1 LRLLATKFDNEGG
14 FAILQLSIEDRIQVQ
29 RQKMSVHIYT
39 VGEIT
44 RYIKRL
50 VEGDEILQ
58 DIWVRGEI
66 SNFKAPSRHLYFALK
81 DEEGLLSCIMFQD
94 RADTLKFALKNG
106 LEVVA
111 QGSMGVYKP
120 QGKYQLY
127 VQEIHPLGEG
137 VLYLRF
143 EQLKEE
149 LKRQGYFEPE
159 HKVPLPYLPQ
169 RIGVVTSPE
178 GAAIRDILTV
188 LDGRFPNMEIV
199 LSPCRVQGAEAPQA
213 IAQAIRDLND
223 YGEVDVIIVGR
234 GGGSFEDLFSFN
246 ERIVAEAI
254 YNSRIPIVS
263 AVGHEIDVTISD
275 FVADKRAPTPSAA
288 AELIIPKKKDLLE
301 SLGGQQQ
308 RVSYLINNY
317 LDIARADLDKIKSS
331 PAFRQPYRR
340 IEDLR
345 QEMDD
350 FERRIGSCI
359 VQKQELA
366 RNGLS
371 SLAHGLRQS
380 SPLQM
385 MNLSREKLDRLR
397 DKLEGLGKM
406 RIEKEKEKLSFGKDR
421 LRDLSPLSILKRGY
435 SICFSYPKGE
445 IITAS
450 KQVKKGGKMR
460 TKLHRGTLYSR
471 VYQRED
477 KSEV

>member
-1 LRLLATKFDNEGG
+1 
-14 FAILQLSIEDRIQVQ
+14 
-29 RQKMSVHIYT
+29 MSVHVYT

-50 VEGDEILQ
+50 MEEDEALQ

-66 SNFKAPSRHLYFALK
+66 SNFRAPSRHLYFALK
-81 DEEGLLSCIMFQD
+81 DEESLLSCIMFQD
-94 RADTLKFALKNG
+94 RADTLKFGLKNG
-106 LEVVA
+106 LEVA
-111 QGSMGVYKP
+111 ARGSVGVYKP

-127 VQEIHPLGEG
+127 VQEILPLGEG

-188 LDGRFPNMEIV
+188 LDGRFPNVEIV
-199 LSPCRVQGAEAPQA
+199 LSPCRVQGEEAPEE

-223 YGEVDVIIVGR
+223 YGKVDAIIVGR

-254 YNSRIPIVS
+254 YDSRIPIVS

-275 FVADKRAPTPSAA
+275 FVADERAPTPSAA

-301 SLGGQQQ
+301 LLKGKQQ
-308 RVSYLINNY
+308 RISHRISSYL
-317 LDIARADLDKIKSS
+317 DTAHADLDKIKNSLV
-331 PAFRQPYRR
+331 FRQPYRR
-340 IEDLR
+340 IEDLG
-345 QEMDD
+345 QEIDD
-350 FERRIGSCI
+350 FERRIGSCL

-366 RNGLS
+366 RNRLS
-371 SLAHGLRQS
+371 SLVYGLRQS
-380 SPLQM
+380 SPLKRI
-385 MNLSREKLDRLR
+385 NLSKDKLDRLR
-397 DKLEGLGKM
+397 EKLENLGKM
-406 RIEKEKEKLSFGKDR
+406 RIEKEKEKLSSKKNR

-435 SICFSYPKGE
+435 SICFNYPKGE
-445 IITAS
+445 IITAY
-450 KQVKKGGKMR
+450 KQVKKGER
-460 TKLHRGTLYSR
+460 VRIKLHRGTLYSR
-471 VYQRED
+471 VYERED
-477 KSEV
+477 ESEV

>member
-1 LRLLATKFDNEGG
+1 
-14 FAILQLSIEDRIQVQ
+14 
-29 RQKMSVHIYT
+29 MSVHIYT

-44 RYIKRL
+44 KYIKRL
-50 VEGDEILQ
+50 VEGDGALQ

-94 RADTLKFALKNG
+94 RADTLKFTLKNG

-111 QGSMGVYKP
+111 RGSIGVYKP

-127 VQEIHPLGEG
+127 VQEILPLGEG

-149 LKRQGYFEPE
+149 LKRQGYFELE

-188 LDGRFPNMEIV
+188 LDGRFPNVEIV
-199 LSPCRVQGAEAPQA
+199 LSPCRVQGEEASQA
-213 IAQAIRDLND
+213 IAKAIRDLND
-223 YGEVDVIIVGR
+223 YGKVDVIIVGR

-246 ERIVAEAI
+246 ERIVAKAI
-254 YNSRIPIVS
+254 YDSRIPIVS

-275 FVADKRAPTPSAA
+275 FVADERAPTPSAA
-288 AELIIPKKKDLLE
+288 AELIIPKKEDLLE
-301 SLGGQQQ
+301 LLKGKRQVISHHT
-308 RVSYLINNY
+308 NNY
-317 LDIARADLDKIKSS
+317 LDTAQAGLDKTKNSLV
-331 PAFRQPYRR
+331 FRQPYRR
-340 IEDLR
+340 IEDLS
-345 QEMDD
+345 QQIDD
-350 FERRIGSCI
+350 FERRMGSRL
-359 VQKQELA
+359 VQKQELV
-366 RNGLS
+366 RNRFS

-380 SPLQM
+380 SPLKRIK
-385 MNLSREKLDRLR
+385 LSKEKLDRMR
-397 DKLEGLGKM
+397 EKLETLGKM
-406 RIEKEKEKLSFGKDR
+406 RIEKEKEKLSSGKNR

-445 IITAS
+445 IITAY
-450 KQVKKGGKMR
+450 KQVKEGER
-460 TKLHRGTLYSR
+460 IRIKLHRGTLYSR
-471 VYQRED
+471 IYQRED
-477 KSEV
+477 ESEV

>member
-1 LRLLATKFDNEGG
+1 
-14 FAILQLSIEDRIQVQ
+14 
-29 RQKMSVHIYT
+29 MSVHIYT

-50 VEGDEILQ
+50 MEGDEALQ

-81 DEEGLLSCIMFQD
+81 DEESLLSCIMFQD
-94 RADTLKFALKNG
+94 RADTLKFTLKNG
-106 LEVVA
+106 LEVLTR
-111 QGSMGVYKP
+111 GSVGVYKP

-127 VQEIHPLGEG
+127 VQEILPLGEG

-188 LDGRFPNMEIV
+188 LDGRFPNVEIV
-199 LSPCRVQGAEAPQA
+199 LSPCRVQGEEAPEE

-223 YGEVDVIIVGR
+223 YGKVDAIIVGR

-254 YNSRIPIVS
+254 YDSRIPIVS

-275 FVADKRAPTPSAA
+275 FVADERAPTPSAA

-301 SLGGQQQ
+301 SLKGQQQ
-308 RVSYLINNY
+308 RISHHINNY
-317 LDIARADLDKIKSS
+317 LDTAHADLDKIKNSLV
-331 PAFRQPYRR
+331 FRQPYRR
-340 IEDLR
+340 IEDLG
-345 QEMDD
+345 QEIDD
-350 FERRIGSCI
+350 FERRIGSCL

-366 RNGLS
+366 RNRLS
-371 SLAHGLRQS
+371 SLVYGLRQS
-380 SPLQM
+380 SPLKRI
-385 MNLSREKLDRLR
+385 NLSKEKLDRLR
-397 DKLEGLGKM
+397 EKLESLGKM
-406 RIEKEKEKLSFGKDR
+406 RIEKEKEKLSSGKNR

-435 SICFSYPKGE
+435 SICFNYPKGE
-445 IITAS
+445 IITAY
-450 KQVKKGGKMR
+450 KQVKKGER
-460 TKLHRGTLYSR
+460 VRIKLHRGTLYSR
-471 VYQRED
+471 VYERED
-477 KSEV
+477 ESEV

>member
-1 LRLLATKFDNEGG
+1 
-14 FAILQLSIEDRIQVQ
+14 
-29 RQKMSVHIYT
+29 

-50 VEGDEILQ
+50 VEGDEALQ
-58 DIWVRGEI
+58 DIWVRGEV

-81 DEEGLLSCIMFQD
+81 DEEALLSCIMFQD
-94 RADTLKFALKNG
+94 RADTLKFTLKNG

-111 QGSMGVYKP
+111 RGSMGVYKP

-127 VQEIHPLGEG
+127 VQEILPLGEG

-149 LKRQGYFEPE
+149 LKRRGYFEPE

-169 RIGVVTSPE
+169 KIGVATSPE

-188 LDGRFPNMEIV
+188 LDGRFPNVEIV
-199 LSPCRVQGAEAPQA
+199 LSPCRVQGEEAPEE

-223 YGEVDVIIVGR
+223 YGKVDVIIVGR

-254 YNSRIPIVS
+254 YDSRIPIVS
-263 AVGHEIDVTISD
+263 AVGHEIDATISD
-275 FVADKRAPTPSAA
+275 FVADERAPTPSAA

-301 SLGGQQQ
+301 LLKRHQQ
-308 RVSYLINNY
+308 RTSHYISSYLN
-317 LDIARADLDKIKSS
+317 AAHADLDKIKNSLV
-331 PAFRQPYRR
+331 FRQPYRR

-345 QEMDD
+345 QGIDD
-350 FERRIGSCI
+350 FERRMGSRL

-366 RNGLS
+366 RNRLL

-380 SPLQM
+380 SPWKRIK
-385 MNLSREKLDRLR
+385 LSQEELNRLREKL
-397 DKLEGLGKM
+397 ESLGKM
-406 RIEKEKEKLSFGKDR
+406 RIEKEKEKLSSWKNR

-435 SICFSYPKGE
+435 SICFNYPKGE
-445 IITAS
+445 IITAY
-450 KQVKKGGKMR
+450 KQVKKGGR
-460 TKLHRGTLYSR
+460 VRIKLHRGALYSR

-477 KSEV
+477 ESEV

>member
-1 LRLLATKFDNEGG
+1 
-14 FAILQLSIEDRIQVQ
+14 
-29 RQKMSVHIYT
+29 MPVHIYT

-50 VEGDEILQ
+50 VEGDEALQ

-66 SNFKAPSRHLYFALK
+66 SNFRAPSRHLYFALK
-81 DEEGLLSCIMFQD
+81 DEESLLSCIMFQD
-94 RADTLKFALKNG
+94 RADTLKFTLKNG
-106 LEVVA
+106 LEVA
-111 QGSMGVYKP
+111 ARGSVGVYKP

-127 VQEIHPLGEG
+127 VQEILPLGEG

-188 LDGRFPNMEIV
+188 LDGRFPNVEIV
-199 LSPCRVQGAEAPQA
+199 LSPCRVQGEEAPEE

-223 YGEVDVIIVGR
+223 YGKVDAIIVGR

-254 YNSRIPIVS
+254 YDSRIPIVS

-275 FVADKRAPTPSAA
+275 FVADERAPTPSAA

-301 SLGGQQQ
+301 SLKGQQQ
-308 RVSYLINNY
+308 RISHHINNY
-317 LDIARADLDKIKSS
+317 LDTAHADLDKIKSS
-331 PAFRQPYRR
+331 LVFRQPYRR
-340 IEDLR
+340 IEDLG
-345 QEMDD
+345 QEIDD
-350 FERRIGSCI
+350 FERRIGSCL

-366 RNGLS
+366 RNRLS
-371 SLAHGLRQS
+371 SLVYGLRQS
-380 SPLQM
+380 SPLKRI
-385 MNLSREKLDRLR
+385 NLSKDKLDRLR
-397 DKLEGLGKM
+397 EKLESLGKM
-406 RIEKEKEKLSFGKDR
+406 RIEKEKEKLSSGKNR

-435 SICFSYPKGE
+435 SICFNYPKGE
-445 IITAS
+445 IITAY
-450 KQVKKGGKMR
+450 KQVKKGER
-460 TKLHRGTLYSR
+460 VRIKLHRGTLYSR
-471 VYQRED
+471 VYERED
-477 KSEV
+477 ESEV

>member
-1 LRLLATKFDNEGG
+1 
-14 FAILQLSIEDRIQVQ
+14 
-29 RQKMSVHIYT
+29 MSVHIYT

-44 RYIKRL
+44 KYIKRL
-50 VEGDEILQ
+50 VERDEVLQ
-58 DIWVRGEI
+58 DIWVKGEI

-111 QGSMGVYKP
+111 RGSMGVYKP

-149 LKRQGYFEPE
+149 LRRQGYFKSD

-169 RIGVVTSPE
+169 KIGVVTSPE

-188 LDGRFPNMEIV
+188 LDGRFPNVEIV
-199 LSPCRVQGAEAPQA
+199 LSPCRVQGGEAPQA

-246 ERIVAEAI
+246 ERVVAEAI
-254 YNSRIPIVS
+254 YDSRIPIIS

-288 AELIIPKKKDLLE
+288 AELITPKKKDLLK
-301 SLGGQQQ
+301 SLREQ
-308 RVSYLINNY
+308 RQRISYLINSC
-317 LDIARADLDKIKSS
+317 LDIVHANLDKIKSS
-331 PAFRQPYRR
+331 LAFRKPYRG
-340 IEDLR
+340 IQDFR
-345 QEMDD
+345 QEIDD
-350 FERRIGSCI
+350 FERRMGSRL
-359 VQKQELA
+359 VQKQEMA
-366 RNGLS
+366 RNRLLGLV
-371 SLAHGLRQS
+371 HGLRQS
-380 SPLQM
+380 SPLKMINFSQ
-385 MNLSREKLDRLR
+385 EKLDRLR
-397 DKLEGLGKM
+397 DKLEGLGKLK
-406 RIEKEKEKLSFGKDR
+406 IEKEKEKLSFRKNR

-435 SICFSYPKGE
+435 SICFNYPKGE

-450 KQVKKGGKMR
+450 KQVKKGERVK
-460 TKLHRGTLYSR
+460 TKLYRGTLYSR

-477 KSEV
+477 ESEV